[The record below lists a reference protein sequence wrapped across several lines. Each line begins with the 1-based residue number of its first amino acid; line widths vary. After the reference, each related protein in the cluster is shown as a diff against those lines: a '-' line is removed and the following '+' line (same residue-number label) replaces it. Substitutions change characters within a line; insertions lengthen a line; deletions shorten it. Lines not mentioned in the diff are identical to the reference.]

1 MSLGINLLQISMFNC
16 NTIMQSKCKF
26 LNRLIATLTYHQ
38 YINSSKRG
46 FRVMVFNATFN
57 NIQLYRGGGNWRKVQ
72 RWSYNKG
79 VLYFI
84 FSSRKKSQDSFTF
97 VSNNSC

>member
-46 FRVMVFNATFN
+46 FQQYSIISWWSVLLMEETGERSKDGLTTRVYC
-57 NIQLYRGGGNWRKVQ
+57 I
-72 RWSYNKG
+72 SYFPLERNLRIHLLLL
-79 VLYFI
+79 VTIL
-84 FSSRKKSQDSFTF
+84 
-97 VSNNSC
+97 VE

>member
-46 FRVMVFNATFN
+46 FRVMVFKATFN
-57 NIQLYRGGGNWRKVQ
+57 NIQLYRGGQFYWWRKPE
-72 RWSYNKG
+72 KG
-79 VLYFI
+79 PKMELQQGCTLFHI
-84 FSSRKKSQDSFTF
+84 FL
-97 VSNNSC
+97 